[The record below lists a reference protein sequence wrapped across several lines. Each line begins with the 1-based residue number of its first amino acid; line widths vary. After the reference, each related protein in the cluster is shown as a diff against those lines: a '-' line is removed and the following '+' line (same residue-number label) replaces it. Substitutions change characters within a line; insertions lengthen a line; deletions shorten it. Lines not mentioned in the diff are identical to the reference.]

1 MWAKRRIFFINVE
14 PVGAVAVVPDAV
26 ISALL
31 PQDSI
36 PTNLI
41 SDIHTYSFS
50 ALPPTMDYTLIFA
63 RIMRG
68 F

>member
-1 MWAKRRIFFINVE
+1 MLNQF
-14 PVGAVAVVPDAV
+14 GAVAAGPGAV
-26 ISALL
+26 NSALL
-31 PQDSI
+31 SQDSI
-36 PTNLI
+36 PTDLI

-50 ALPPTMDYTLIFA
+50 ALPPAPTMDYTLIFA